1 MTKSEAKFWEVLENL
16 YAGAEPEGKS
26 GYINLIK
33 QKREYFKE
41 FVKPELEEYVQKRTK
56 DFPEF
61 REELYHKLY
70 TFFLPYFSP
79 TGGIFFVK
87 SYIYYKQYER
97 VYGEEDVKLFWKT
110 KDLYYIKSDIL
121 IRSMEVRLEEEGITF
136 YFDASEVEHKKN
148 NEKRKLIYSFET
160 IDQQGRI
167 VLKVEYSEKGRET
180 KEEEIVKSIKKKF
193 KEEGKTQ
200 LAKDFKEEHLVKA
213 INTFEKQTKVD
224 YFIHKNPEHFLKEQF
239 NLWLSQYF
247 MAHEEVNLRS
257 ERINQLL
264 ALKDVAYRVIEV
276 IARFEEEIK
285 RLWEKPRLVFNSN
298 YVISLDRIAK
308 KEGGLEIISK
318 ILRHS
323 GIEKQ
328 VKEWK
333 ELGMV
338 EEDFNPKDI
347 MLIGTLNPKWQFLP
361 IDTRY
366 FKDLEEEIISLFD
379 LDEELDGLLI
389 KSENWQALNSIL
401 PRFKE
406 KVQTIYIDPPFN
418 KEQDADYFYEVD
430 YKDATWATMLEN
442 RIRLGRELL
451 RDTGSIFVRCDYNG
465 NMFVRLLMNE
475 IFGEENFRNEIV
487 VGRTKTALY
496 IGTSPEKAGV
506 GFKSLMVVY
515 DNIYMYSKSDK
526 FFNKFSE
533 GIIEEQREAYWKDF
547 KTFFDREYN
556 RYELLGIIPE
566 KGCSWMWRKEVAEE
580 AVRNYQKYLEE
591 YEKTGISLEEYW
603 EKTDRKL
610 NFIRKEGNTLKY
622 WVPPFKRV
630 SHNNWA
636 DLEGYGRNWNF
647 PTENSEILLK
657 RVIES
662 TSNEGDLVMDFFL
675 GSGTTTAVAHKLKRK
690 WIGVEMGEHFY
701 TVVLPRMKKVLF
713 YDKSGISKEK
723 DVKEKYNEKSAGGFF
738 KYYELEQFEEILRNV
753 EYSEKSGKE
762 FYEEFLKNFKDY
774 KFSQVDPFLFDK
786 RLAKAVR
793 VDGDDITVNFE
804 ELYPDKKVDITE
816 SIVNTLG
823 ISYKEAKNITKEK
836 LMEFYRRVLLCL

>member
-33 QKREYFKE
+33 QKREYFRE

-465 NMFVRLLMNE
+465 NWIVRPILNE
-475 IFGEENFRNEIV
+475 IFGRENFRNEIIV
-487 VGRTKTALY
+487 KRGAPKSEMFKQFQG
-496 IGTSPEKAGV
+496 I
-506 GFKSLMVVY
+506 KSLGVLY
-515 DNIYMYSKSDK
+515 DNLY
-526 FFNKFSE
+526 FFTKNPDTRFTGLKKPIERRE
-533 GIIEEQREAYWKDF
+533 GYWSNFYDMKPSGARP
-547 KTFFDREYN
+547 TMV
-556 RYELLGIIPE
+556 YELLDLYPPE
-566 KGCSWMWRKEVAEE
+566 GYYWKWGKERALK
-580 AVRNYQKYLEE
+580 AIKNYERFLEE
-591 YEKTGISLEEYW
+591 SKETKETIDEFSQRTGILDFIKKDGNRILYYVHPKEE
-603 EKTDRKL
+603 T
-610 NFIRKEGNTLKY
+610 FID
-622 WVPPFKRV
+622 
-630 SHNNWA
+630 NNWLDIA
-636 DLEGYGRNWNF
+636 GYSNITGF
-647 PTENSEILLK
+647 KTENSEILLK

-662 TSNEGDLVMDFFL
+662 TSNEGDLILDFFL

-690 WIGVEMGEHFY
+690 WIGIEMGEHFY

-723 DVKEKYNEKSAGGFF
+723 DVKEKYNEKNAGGFF
-738 KYYELEQFEEILRNV
+738 KYYELEQFEDVLRNA
-753 EYSEKSGKE
+753 EYSEKSAKE

-774 KFSQVDPFLFDK
+774 KFSQVDPFIFDR
-786 RLAKAVR
+786 RLAKAVK
-793 VDGDDITVNFE
+793 VDGMSFTVDFK
-804 ELYPDKKVDITE
+804 ELYPDKEVDITE

-823 ISYKEAKNITKEK
+823 ISYREAKNITDGQ
-836 LMEFYRRVLLCL
+836 LREFYRRVLLCL

>member
-148 NEKRKLIYSFET
+148 NEKRKLIYSFEK
-160 IDQQGRI
+160 IDEKGRI

-180 KEEEIVKSIKKKF
+180 KEDEIIKEIKKKL

-200 LAKDFKEEHLVKA
+200 LAKNFKEEYLEKA

-224 YFIHKNPEHFLKEQF
+224 YFIHKNPEQFLKEQF

-247 MAHEEVNLRS
+247 MAHEEINLS
-257 ERINQLL
+257 PERINQLL

-308 KEGGLEIISK
+308 KEGGLEVIKK

-361 IDTRY
+361 IDTKY

-379 LDEELDGLLI
+379 LDGELDGLLI

-465 NMFVRLLMNE
+465 NWIVRPILNE
-475 IFGEENFRNEIV
+475 IFGEENFRNEIIV
-487 VGRTKTALY
+487 KRGAPKSEMFKQFQG
-496 IGTSPEKAGV
+496 I
-506 GFKSLMVVY
+506 KSLGVLY
-515 DNIYMYSKSDK
+515 DNLY
-526 FFNKFSE
+526 FFYKNPDTRFTGLKKPIERRE
-533 GIIEEQREAYWKDF
+533 GYWSNFYDMKPSGARP
-547 KTFFDREYN
+547 TMV
-556 RYELLGIIPE
+556 YELLDLYPPE
-566 KGCSWMWRKEVAEE
+566 GYYWKWGKERALK
-580 AVRNYQKYLEE
+580 AIKNYERFLEE
-591 YEKTGISLEEYW
+591 SKETKETIDEFSQRTGILDFIKKDGNRILYYVHPKEE
-603 EKTDRKL
+603 T
-610 NFIRKEGNTLKY
+610 FID
-622 WVPPFKRV
+622 
-630 SHNNWA
+630 NNWLDIA
-636 DLEGYGRNWNF
+636 GYSNITGF
-647 PTENSEILLK
+647 KTENSEILLK

-690 WIGVEMGEHFY
+690 WIGIEMGEHFY
-701 TVVLPRMKKVLF
+701 TVVLQRMKKVLF

-723 DVKEKYNEKSAGGFF
+723 DVKEKYNEKNAGGFF
-738 KYYELEQFEEILRNV
+738 KYYELEQFEDLLRNV

-774 KFSQVDPFLFDK
+774 KFSQVDPFLFDR

-793 VDGDDITVNFE
+793 VDGEDITVNFE

-823 ISYKEAKNITKEK
+823 ISYREAKNITDGQ
-836 LMEFYRRVLLCL
+836 LREFYRRVLLCL

>member
-33 QKREYFKE
+33 QKREYFRE
-41 FVKPELEEYVQKRTK
+41 FVKPELEEYVQERTK
-56 DFPEF
+56 DFPQEF

-70 TFFLPYFSP
+70 TFFEPYFSD
-79 TGGIFFVK
+79 TGSIFFVK

-97 VYGEEDVKLFWKT
+97 VYTEEDVKLFWKT
-110 KDLYYIKSDIL
+110 KDLYYLKSDLL
-121 IRSMEVRLEEEGITF
+121 IRSMEVRFEEEGITF
-136 YFDASEVEHKKN
+136 YFDASQLEHKKN
-148 NEKRKLIYSFET
+148 NEKKKLIYSFEK
-160 IDQQGRI
+160 IDEKGRI

-180 KEEEIVKSIKKKF
+180 REDEIIKDIKKKL

-200 LAKDFKEEHLVKA
+200 LAKDFKEEHLDKA

-224 YFIHKNPEHFLKEQF
+224 YFIHKNPEQFLKEQF

-247 MAHEEVNLRS
+247 MAHEEVNLS
-257 ERINQLL
+257 PERVNQLL
-264 ALKDVAYRVIEV
+264 AIKDVAYRVIEV
-276 IARFEEEIK
+276 IARFEEELK

-308 KEGGLEIISK
+308 KEGGLEVIKK
-318 ILRHS
+318 ILS
-323 GIEKQ
+323 YPALEEQ
-328 VKEWK
+328 VREWK

-347 MLIGTLNPKWQFLP
+347 LLIGTLNPKWQFLP
-361 IDTRY
+361 IDTKY

-442 RIRLGRELL
+442 RVRLGRELL

-465 NMFVRLLMNE
+465 NWIVRPLMDE
-475 IFGEENFRNEIV
+475 IFGKENFRNEIIV
-487 VGRTKTALY
+487 NRTKKIFT
-496 IGTSPEKAGV
+496 GV
-506 GFKSLMVVY
+506 KGYNVATDDLFF
-515 DNIYMYSKSDK
+515 YSKSQG
-526 FFNKFSE
+526 FCFNPQYKRREKAQKWLNMHSPGERRPPERIIFGRLFYPPKGRHWTFTQETINKMIKE
-533 GIIEEQREAYWKDF
+533 GRIRINEEV
-547 KTFFDREYN
+547 EYIDIKGN
-556 RYELLGIIPE
+556 KVKGMPQYLTGEDELLDSNWTDIP
-566 KGCSWMWRKEVAEE
+566 
-580 AVRNYQKYLEE
+580 
-591 YEKTGISLEEYW
+591 
-603 EKTDRKL
+603 
-610 NFIRKEGNTLKY
+610 
-622 WVPPFKRV
+622 
-630 SHNNWA
+630 
-636 DLEGYGRNWNF
+636 GYSQNQGF

-738 KYYELEQFEEILRNV
+738 KYYELEQFEDLLRNV

>member
-33 QKREYFKE
+33 QKREYFRE

-465 NMFVRLLMNE
+465 NWIVRPILNE
-475 IFGEENFRNEIV
+475 IFGRENFRNEIIV
-487 VGRTKTALY
+487 KRGAPKSEMFKQFQG
-496 IGTSPEKAGV
+496 I
-506 GFKSLMVVY
+506 KSLGVLY
-515 DNIYMYSKSDK
+515 DNLY
-526 FFNKFSE
+526 FFTKNPDTRFTGLKKPIERRE
-533 GIIEEQREAYWKDF
+533 GYWSNFYDMKPSGARP
-547 KTFFDREYN
+547 TMV
-556 RYELLGIIPE
+556 YELLDLYPPE
-566 KGCSWMWRKEVAEE
+566 GYYWKWGKERALK
-580 AVRNYQKYLEE
+580 AIKNYERFLEE
-591 YEKTGISLEEYW
+591 SKETKETIDEFSQRTGILDFIKKDGNRILYYVHPKEE
-603 EKTDRKL
+603 T
-610 NFIRKEGNTLKY
+610 FID
-622 WVPPFKRV
+622 
-630 SHNNWA
+630 NNWLDIA
-636 DLEGYGRNWNF
+636 GYSNITGF
-647 PTENSEILLK
+647 KTENSEILLK

-662 TSNEGDLVMDFFL
+662 TSNEGDLILDFFL

-723 DVKEKYNEKSAGGFF
+723 DVKEKYNEKNAGGFF
-738 KYYELEQFEEILRNV
+738 KYYELEQFEDVLRNA
-753 EYSEKSGKE
+753 EYSEKSAKE

-774 KFSQVDPFLFDK
+774 KFSQVDPFIFDR
-786 RLAKAVR
+786 RLAKAVK
-793 VDGDDITVNFE
+793 VDGMSFTVDFK
-804 ELYPDKKVDITE
+804 ELYPDKEVDITE

-823 ISYKEAKNITKEK
+823 ISYREAKNITDGQ
-836 LMEFYRRVLLCL
+836 LREFYRRVLLCL